1 MKQKSSV
8 SRLAFIGCSPRSG
21 STLLTR
27 ILDSHSR
34 IAAPCE
40 IGIPGYFEGDA
51 EKYDL
56 VSEKYKQICS
66 YYQADFEQ
74 CYRDPRILFDRIRA
88 RERKECLVIKD
99 PRQSLFLLSIARDF
113 PDARYVCLVRDAR
126 SVAMSVMFRDRPL
139 AGFVRWY
146 EYNHAV
152 WRALQQVNQQQTFL
166 VRYEDVLDDP
176 ERSIGKLVEF
186 LGYQFEPPMLNYG
199 NFPHADDNMRLWHG
213 APAESRLQSA
223 LQHGSISKERI
234 NGQVSFSG
242 PVLELYKNLPEIQK
256 LNQLLGYR

>member
-1 MKQKSSV
+1 MMQKSSA

-40 IGIPGYFEGDA
+40 IGIPKYFEGDA

-56 VSEKYKQICS
+56 VKDKYKQICS

-88 RERKECLVIKD
+88 REGKECLVIKD
-99 PRQSLFLLSIARDF
+99 PRQSLFLQTIVRDF
-113 PDARYVCLVRDAR
+113 PDARFICLVRDVRA
-126 SVAMSVMFRDRPL
+126 VAMSVMFRDRPL
-139 AGFVRWY
+139 IGFIRWY
-146 EYNHAV
+146 EYNLAI
-152 WRALQQVNQQQTFL
+152 WRSLQKVDKQQSFL
-166 VRYEDVLDDP
+166 VRYEDMLNDP

-199 NFPHADDNMRLWHG
+199 NFAHADDSMRLWSG
-213 APAESRLQSA
+213 TPAESRLQSA
-223 LQHGSISKERI
+223 LQHGSISKEPLMSR
-234 NGQVSFSG
+234 VHFSE
-242 PVLELYKNLPEIQK
+242 PVVELYKRSPEIQK
-256 LNQLLGYR
+256 LNQLLGYT